1 MVLRQWR
8 LWVGLVVS
16 VGFLYLALR
25 GIDALSLW
33 QALQRASYWYIVPS
47 LIAYFTG
54 VYIRA
59 LRWGY
64 ILSPGS
70 PLPASRLFPVVVIG
84 YMANDLL
91 PARMGELVRTYVAG
105 SRLSVSR
112 SQAIVTIVVERL
124 FDGITMLAFAG
135 IALLLI
141 PAGAT
146 LQRGLAAALLLFSAG
161 TVSLVVAHKFRI
173 PLLRFAAL
181 ILTLLPSNLGDR
193 IQRPLASAMEGLNI
207 LGSPSALGVA
217 LGTSIL
223 AWLCEAA
230 MYALVAQ
237 GFGVAVS
244 PIAYLMLV
252 AVANLATLIPASPGY
267 VGTFE
272 AAALAIL
279 VPLLGVPRDLAAA
292 YVLVLHAAL
301 YFPVTALGLIY
312 WWRNSLSMKAVMSS
326 SPLEGERH
334 AR

>member
-1 MVLRQWR
+1 
-8 LWVGLVVS
+8 
-16 VGFLYLALR
+16 
-25 GIDALSLW
+25 
-33 QALQRASYWYIVPS
+33 
-47 LIAYFTG
+47 
-54 VYIRA
+54 
-59 LRWGY
+59 
-64 ILSPGS
+64 
-70 PLPASRLFPVVVIG
+70 
-84 YMANDLL
+84 
-91 PARMGELVRTYVAG
+91 
-105 SRLSVSR
+105 
-112 SQAIVTIVVERL
+112 
-124 FDGITMLAFAG
+124 
-135 IALLLI
+135 
-141 PAGAT
+141 
-146 LQRGLAAALLLFSAG
+146 
-161 TVSLVVAHKFRI
+161 
-173 PLLRFAAL
+173 
-181 ILTLLPSNLGDR
+181 
-193 IQRPLASAMEGLNI
+193 
-207 LGSPSALGVA
+207 
-217 LGTSIL
+217 
-223 AWLCEAA
+223 